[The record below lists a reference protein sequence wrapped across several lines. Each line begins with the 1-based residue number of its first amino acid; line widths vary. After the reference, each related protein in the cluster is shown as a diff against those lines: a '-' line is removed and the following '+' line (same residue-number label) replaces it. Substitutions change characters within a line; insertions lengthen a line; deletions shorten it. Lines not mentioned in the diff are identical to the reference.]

1 MKTMVLCAVFLVLT
15 VQLAVAQEGFS
26 LFTLETSDYCE
37 GPPSDPYQFC
47 NCTILSTT
55 GPVTVYVFHR
65 VREGTV
71 FSTRKI
77 RFRVVADAELLWT
90 YVGETIPVDDN
101 LIRGYTGNT
110 QDGIEI
116 DCAYGGGNRLLA
128 IIEYTASAY
137 PPGCTGLRARPHP
150 NSTTGSV
157 EFEGSDGVWRVP
169 TYVLDLLAYPCGGW
183 CLVPTKTS
191 TWGAIKALYQ

>member
-1 MKTMVLCAVFLVLT
+1 MKTIPLSIVFLVLAAP
-15 VQLAVAQEGFS
+15 LAVAGEGYS
-26 LFTLETSDYCE
+26 LFTLEINEDCE
-37 GPPSDPYQFC
+37 GPPYLYYCQCWIDARPR
-47 NCTILSTT
+47 
-55 GPVTVYVFHR
+55 PVVYVFHR
-65 VREGTV
+65 VLEGTGHGV
-71 FSTRKI
+71 RKV
-77 RFRVVADAELLWT
+77 RFRVVADAELPWT
-90 YVGETIPVDDN
+90 YVGETIPVDYN

-116 DCAYGGGNRLLA
+116 ECAYGLGNRLLA
-128 IIEYTASAY
+128 VIEYTAAAY
-137 PPGCTGLRARPHP
+137 PPGCTGLRLRPHP

-157 EFEGSDGVWRVP
+157 EFQGSDGVWRVP